1 MKRYLFLIAA
11 ALFAAGAH
19 AVDVGGVQLD
29 DKASVGGKAVVLN
42 GAGVRT
48 KVFFKI
54 YVGSLYLPAKA
65 GSLTKVLEQSPRRIQ
80 LNVLRDL
87 SADQFV
93 DALVDGLKDN
103 NTAAELAAVKAQTDQ
118 MIAIMK
124 AFNGVKEK
132 DVVTLDLV
140 DGATSI
146 GLNGATKGSIPGD
159 AFSRALTRIW
169 LGNNPVQS
177 DLKQAMLG
185 G

>member
-1 MKRYLFLIAA
+1 MNRIPLLIGV
-11 ALFAAGAH
+11 ALFAVGAH
-19 AVDVGGVQLD
+19 AAEVGGVRLD
-29 DKASVGGKAVVLN
+29 DKASVGGKEVVLN

-65 GSLTKVLEQSPRRIQ
+65 SSLAKVLELSPRRVQ
-80 LNVLRDL
+80 LNLLRDL

-124 AFNGVKEK
+124 AFGGVKEK
-132 DVVTLDLV
+132 DVVTLDLI
-140 DGATSI
+140 DGGTAI
-146 GLNGATKGSIPGD
+146 GLNGAAKGSIAGD
-159 AFSRALTRIW
+159 AFNRALIRVW
-169 LGNNPVQS
+169 LGNNPVQG

-185 G
+185 S

>member
-1 MKRYLFLIAA
+1 MKRILLLVAT
-11 ALFAAGAH
+11 ALFAVGVH
-19 AVDVGGVQLD
+19 AAEVGGVRLD
-29 DKASVGGKAVVLN
+29 DKASVGGTAVVLN

-65 GSLTKVLEQSPRRIQ
+65 NSLAKVLEASPRRIQ
-80 LNVLRDL
+80 LNILRDL

-93 DALVDGLKDN
+93 DALVDGMNGN

-124 AFNGVKEK
+124 AFGGVKEK
-132 DVVTLDLV
+132 DIVTLDLV
-140 DGATSI
+140 DGSTVI
-146 GLNGATKGSIPGD
+146 GLNGTAKGSIPGD
-159 AFSRALTRIW
+159 AFNRALTRVW
-169 LGNNPVQS
+169 LGDNPAQG